1 MTRSLLLSPTSCRP
15 CQAGQV
21 DLGRGKDL
29 GWRQMLSK
37 GRTDRQHV
45 CDVLNLIL
53 KTVLVLRTRLWF
65 TQVTT
70 DKKLIYAPKNRN
82 LCTDKAIHSS
92 HDHGTPGKSGTLQKL
107 GDNIIKD
114 ILGKFFITLT
124 FNIRTLY
131 FILGKCN
138 GMRKQLNK
146 AVP

>member
-1 MTRSLLLSPTSCRP
+1 M
-15 CQAGQV
+15 
-21 DLGRGKDL
+21 
-29 GWRQMLSK
+29 
-37 GRTDRQHV
+37 
-45 CDVLNLIL
+45 
-53 KTVLVLRTRLWF
+53 
-65 TQVTT
+65 
-70 DKKLIYAPKNRN
+70 
-82 LCTDKAIHSS
+82 DKAIHSS

-124 FNIRTLY
+124 FYIRTLY